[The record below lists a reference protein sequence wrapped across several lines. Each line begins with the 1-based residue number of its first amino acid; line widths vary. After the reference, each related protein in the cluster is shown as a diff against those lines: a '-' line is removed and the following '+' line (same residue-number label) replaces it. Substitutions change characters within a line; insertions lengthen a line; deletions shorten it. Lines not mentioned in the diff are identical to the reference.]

1 MVADGRIEQGLQQAC
16 LARPGQ
22 PREADY
28 PDPIDYAAAR
38 GAFAQAQA
46 AARFQTSEA
55 EAEVAAA
62 REAVQHAEQARI
74 SARLSQLQEEV
85 VAARSVY
92 TDFDAALAVARR
104 PDVVSQELSLQ
115 VLESDQAADLT
126 YYLGKNPDQ
135 ARQLSVL
142 FARNPVAAAM
152 QLGRIEAS
160 LSRPKPR
167 TQTQAPEP
175 VTPVRGA
182 ARANPNPATMS
193 ATEYRQWREAGG
205 RF

>member
-1 MVADGRIEQGLQQAC
+1 
-16 LARPGQ
+16 
-22 PREADY
+22 
-28 PDPIDYAAAR
+28 
-38 GAFAQAQA
+38 
-46 AARFQTSEA
+46 
-55 EAEVAAA
+55 
-62 REAVQHAEQARI
+62 
-74 SARLSQLQEEV
+74 
-85 VAARSVY
+85 
-92 TDFDAALAVARR
+92 
-104 PDVVSQELSLQ
+104 VVSQELSLQ